1 VARVDQALAWV
12 RDLPFAGSDYLWPDE
27 EGLTSHAVHLIV
39 SAARHSAEWHLEAG
53 DADAVIAAT
62 RAGLRA
68 LRGDEDLI
76 DLRNR
81 AAYGTNRIRKTPP
94 LTRSSHTPSGR

>member
-53 DADAVIAAT
+53 DADAVVAAT

-68 LRGDEDLI
+68 LRGDEDLLA
-76 DLRNR
+76 LRAR
-81 AAYGTNRIRKTPP
+81 VTQCRGARRPLAAR
-94 LTRSSHTPSGR
+94 